1 MQPKLPTAAKAAIVA
16 PLCAAFMM
24 SEFFRISH
32 AIIAPDLMRDL
43 AISVKGLSL
52 LSGSFFLAFALVQIP
67 NGIVLDRFGPRRMIP
82 GMLIIAFV
90 GALVFATAQ
99 SLTGLTVGRTLMGA
113 GWAIVFMGSLVVL
126 ARWYPDHRFAT
137 MVAIFIAFGGLG
149 NLIATVPL
157 AAAIDVIGWRWAIV
171 SMAAMSV
178 VVALAIAL
186 MVRDA
191 PPGHPYL
198 RRDPEDLRAVLGGV
212 REALSNRQLPYLFA
226 INFVNYAS
234 VISVF
239 AVLGPPYLH
248 DVHGLGTAGR
258 GQVLMAM
265 SVATIVGSLCYGML
279 DRLFDTRKGIVAVGA
294 LGTVAIHAIL
304 ALVPGLALWHVTV
317 LFAALAGIGSYGVV
331 NLAHARA
338 IFPDRLVGRGIVTMA
353 IAAFGGAAFMQFAV
367 GVIIDM
373 FPTTDGVAPEL
384 AYRSAFAFIAGTVV
398 LAVIYHRRA
407 EDAKPSLHG
416 VRSE

>member
-1 MQPKLPTAAKAAIVA
+1 MQPKLLTAASAAIVA

-24 SEFFRISH
+24 SEFFRVSH

-52 LSGSFFLAFALVQIP
+52 LSGSFFLMFALVQIP
-67 NGIVLDRFGPRRMIP
+67 NGILLDRFGPRRTIP
-82 GMLIIAFV
+82 GMLIMAIA
-90 GALVFATAQ
+90 GALVFATAH
-99 SLTGLTVGRTLMGA
+99 SLTGLTIGRTLMGA
-113 GWAIVFMGSLVVL
+113 GWAVVFMGSLVVL
-126 ARWYPDHRFAT
+126 ARWYPDRRFAT

-149 NLIATVPL
+149 NLIATSPL
-157 AAAIDVIGWRWAIV
+157 AAATDAIGWRLA
-171 SMAAMSV
+171 MAGMAVISAV
-178 VVALAIAL
+178 FALTIAL

-198 RRDPEDLRAVLGGV
+198 RRDPENMRAALSGV
-212 REALSNRQLPYLFA
+212 REALGNRQLPYVFA
-226 INFVNYAS
+226 MNFVSYAS

-239 AVLGPPYLH
+239 AVMGPPYLH
-248 DVHGLGTAGR
+248 DVYGLGTAGR

-265 SVATIVGSLCYGML
+265 SVAIIVGSLGYGML
-279 DRLFDTRKGIVAVGA
+279 DRLFDTRKGIVAAGA
-294 LGTVAIHAIL
+294 LGTVAVHAVL

-373 FPTTDGVAPEL
+373 FPTTNGVAPEL

-398 LAVIYHRRA
+398 LAVIYYRGA
-407 EDAKPSLHG
+407 KDAKPSLDG
-416 VRSE
+416 VRSD

>member
-1 MQPKLPTAAKAAIVA
+1 MQPKLFTSASIAIVA
-16 PLCAAFMM
+16 PLCAAFLM

-43 AISVKGLSL
+43 AISFKGLSL
-52 LSGSFFLAFALVQIP
+52 LSGSFFVAFALVQIP
-67 NGIVLDRFGPRRMIP
+67 NGILLDRFGPRRTIP
-82 GMLIIAFV
+82 GMLVIAV
-90 GALVFATAQ
+90 AGALVFATAQ
-99 SLTGLTVGRTLMGA
+99 TLTGLTIGRSLMGI
-113 GWAIVFMGSLVVL
+113 GWAVVFMGSLVVL
-126 ARWYPDHRFAT
+126 ARWYPDRRFAT

-149 NLIATVPL
+149 NLIATIPL
-157 AAAIDVIGWRWAIV
+157 AAAIDFIGWRWAFAG
-171 SMAAMSV
+171 MAVMSA
-178 VVALAIAL
+178 VVALAVAL

-191 PPGHPYL
+191 PAKHPYL
-198 RRDPEDLRAVLGGV
+198 RREPENLRAALGGV
-212 REALSNRQLPYLFA
+212 REALSNRQLPYVFVM
-226 INFVNYAS
+226 NFVNYAS
-234 VISVF
+234 VISVI
-239 AVLGPPYLH
+239 AVIGPPYLL
-248 DVHGLGTAGR
+248 DIHGLGTAGR

-265 SVATIVGSLCYGML
+265 SVATIVGSLCYGLL
-279 DRLFDTRKGIVAVGA
+279 DRLIDTRKGIVEAGA
-294 LGTVAIHAIL
+294 LGTVAIHVTL
-304 ALVPGLALWHVTV
+304 ASIPDLALWHVTV

-367 GVIIDM
+367 GVIIDT

-407 EDAKPSLHG
+407 QDAKPSLDG
-416 VRSE
+416 VSSD